1 MVNRLGNTDGLHPTS
16 LTAGTVS
23 ISVTGFDLVGNP
35 YNARVENVTVL
46 KHKRLIIDNIKP
58 TVSLSSTS
66 SYTSVAQSNKVTIT
80 AQFSEPMTIS
90 PTISIVGQISNSSM
104 SLVSTNTLIR
114 KEASLTI
121 SDYGYNMIAVGSN
134 DWDTILGANASSG
147 DLLNYFLEINGVDYQ
162 IIEIKDW
169 RL

>member
-1 MVNRLGNTDGLHPTS
+1 MTHKSTSSSNGQSTWEYGWSPPNS
-16 LTAGTVS
+16 LTSGTVS
-23 ISVTGFDLVGNP
+23 ISLSGEDLVGNS

-46 KHKRLIIDNIKP
+46 KHKRLIIDNIRP
-58 TVSLSSTS
+58 TVSLTSTS

-147 DLLNYFLEINGVDYQ
+147 GF
-162 IIEIKDW
+162 IKLFFRNQW
-169 RL
+169 G

>member
-1 MVNRLGNTDGLHPTS
+1 MCVVCVRARVCAFVCVKYHSSNGQSTWKYGWSPPTS

-66 SYTSVAQSNKVTIT
+66 SYTAVAQSNKVTIT
-80 AQFSEPMTIS
+80 AQFNEPMTIS
-90 PTISIVGQISNSSM
+90 PTISIEGQISNSSM
-104 SLVSTNTLIR
+104 
-114 KEASLTI
+114 
-121 SDYGYNMIAVGSN
+121 
-134 DWDTILGANASSG
+134 
-147 DLLNYFLEINGVDYQ
+147 
-162 IIEIKDW
+162 
-169 RL
+169 